1 MKFTFP
7 WFATGIG
14 IVLAIVLMR
23 SGALSAGKE
32 LSLPLLTLLFISEF
46 GFIVTAVGGVVAGKT
61 LLQSGRSWNNLL
73 LTVTCIFLS
82 VAFFTIGILLWTG
95 QVSQ

>member
-1 MKFTFP
+1 MKFTIP
-7 WFATGIG
+7 WFAAGIG

-23 SGALSAGKE
+23 GGALSAGE
-32 LSLPLLTLLFISEF
+32 ALSLPLLTMLFISEF
-46 GFIVTAVGGVVAGKT
+46 GFIVTAIGGVVAGKT
-61 LLQSGRSWNNLL
+61 LLQNGRNWSNLL
-73 LTVTCIFLS
+73 LTVTCISLS